1 MDRSRLTGI
10 ALLAGAAIELLLFL
24 NGIRRRSYAAIA
36 IPVTSAVAG
45 LTVLAM
51 WVGWT
56 MLTTETDLPEPEVEE
71 QPV

>member
-1 MDRSRLTGI
+1 MDRSRITGI

-24 NGIRRRSYAAIA
+24 NGIRRRSYVAVA
-36 IPVTSAVAG
+36 IPVASAVAG
-45 LTVLAM
+45 LTALTM

-71 QPV
+71 QPS

>member
-24 NGIRRRSYAAIA
+24 NGIRRRSYAASA

-45 LTVLAM
+45 LTALTM

-56 MLTTETDLPEPEVEE
+56 MLTTETDLPEPEVED
-71 QPV
+71 QPD

>member
-1 MDRSRLTGI
+1 MTGI

-45 LTVLAM
+45 LTALAM

-71 QPV
+71 QPS